1 MVANAAT
8 NTLTCQVSKY
18 YTFIDEFFNDV
29 IQIIGILPGGIE
41 LPFNGCH
48 VNACD
53 NLSTGD
59 CSVEVGEQL
68 VYEMAIEILPVY
80 PTIEIEGKW
89 MLRDDSGENFMCF
102 TVPMKIEA

>member
-8 NTLTCQVSKY
+8 NTLTC
-18 YTFIDEFFNDV
+18 
-29 IQIIGILPGGIE
+29 QIIGILPGGIE